1 MSEPDEP
8 ALDPARAFGALSR
21 FEVEFVLVGGLA
33 AQARGATRVTRD
45 LDICPAWTTE
55 NLERLAAALK
65 QLGARIKIGEG
76 SIDTLEVALD
86 AKTISNLK
94 IGAWRTVAGDIDVL
108 LGIPSV
114 SRFELAR
121 YQRAGQRAGSR
132 RCRGRGRLSRRPIP
146 LEGDRRSAQGSRGAR
161 RAAPTTPITVRTG
174 SSRPAGD
181 GELFTRQ

>member
-1 MSEPDEP
+1 VSEPEAP

-33 AQARGATRVTRD
+33 AQARGATRLTKD
-45 LDICPAWTTE
+45 LDICPAWTTD
-55 NLERLAAALK
+55 NLERLALALR

-86 AKTISNLK
+86 AKTLSNLE

-121 YQRAGQRAGSR
+121 YDQLIERASVLDLDGVEVAVASLEDLIRSKEIADRPKDREALAELR
-132 RCRGRGRLSRRPIP
+132 RLR
-146 LEGDRRSAQGSRGAR
+146 E
-161 RAAPTTPITVRTG
+161 
-174 SSRPAGD
+174 
-181 GELFTRQ
+181 